1 VALAQRDLSDFW
13 SSLTFGDGVRV
24 RDSLLRFY
32 PLLVETYGD
41 AAALLGADWYDLN
54 RSVPP
59 SAARFRAVLAGT
71 APRVQAEASARWAI
85 GPLFQADPDPV
96 QALSNLNGVTQRLV
110 LQPGRSTVWDSA
122 AADPVRTRVARVP
135 SGSDTCRFCVMLASR
150 GAVYT
155 SAAAAGRG
163 NEYHNDCD
171 CVPTPIRDDRDYPE
185 DYDLSALKTL
195 YEKGSALGD
204 AH

>member
-1 VALAQRDLSDFW
+1 
-13 SSLTFGDGVRV
+13 
-24 RDSLLRFY
+24 
-32 PLLVETYGD
+32 
-41 AAALLGADWYDLN
+41 
-54 RSVPP
+54 
-59 SAARFRAVLAGT
+59 
-71 APRVQAEASARWAI
+71 
-85 GPLFQADPDPV
+85 
-96 QALSNLNGVTQRLV
+96 
-110 LQPGRSTVWDSA
+110 
-122 AADPVRTRVARVP
+122 
-135 SGSDTCRFCVMLASR
+135 MLASR